1 MEIEQRNA
9 HSETRVLGSS
19 HKPSVWQQFGVEL
32 GGVEDARCAALKEG
46 KSSDFWALSES
57 ELHESMPSVSALPF
71 SLFNM
76 ERMSLFQQLDLET
89 RNKSEDE
96 FQSSRVM
103 KRTFDFR
110 ISVFFLVSDFG
121 VRI

>member
-1 MEIEQRNA
+1 MEIEQRSA

-46 KSSDFWALSES
+46 KCAAFFRPMRES

-76 ERMSLFQQLDLET
+76 NECLYSKNWISKLERIPKTD
-89 RNKSEDE
+89 SEA
-96 FQSSRVM
+96 RA
-103 KRTFDFR
+103 
-110 ISVFFLVSDFG
+110 
-121 VRI
+121 